1 MNIMKTASVGAAV
14 VAILGAVAFVPA
26 RADNRDE
33 AAVAIGVVAIAET
46 PQDQVWDM
54 TYGPDRPVAVEEQ
67 AAEAQAEDMIVDYS
81 VG

>member
-26 RADNRDE
+26 SADNRDE

>member
-26 RADNRDE
+26 SADNRDE

-54 TYGPDRPVAVEEQ
+54 TYGADRPVAPEEQ
-67 AAEAQAEDMIVDYS
+67 VAEALSGEDIVDYTF
-81 VG
+81 G